1 MNDIYKQI
9 TIILLYVNIF
19 SNIGIRQI
27 QGQIG
32 VSTTSGIKYLDIPV
46 FYSYSIVNW
55 ESNINSIKSEYGQF
69 SNTYKAS
76 DIPFLVEIIKGDPSQ
91 DVDINFSL
99 EVIKNIGVS
108 LRKELFL
115 FVHRAEMI
123 IQSRL

>member
-1 MNDIYKQI
+1 MSIYSRI
-9 TIILLYVNIF
+9 
-19 SNIGIRQI
+19 IGIRQI

-46 FYSYSIVNW
+46 FYSYSSVNW

-76 DIPFLVEIIKGDPSQ
+76 DIPFLVEIFKGDPTQ
-91 DVDINFSL
+91 EVDINFSL

-115 FVHRAEMI
+115 FVHRAEI
-123 IQSRL
+123 ILLNKK